1 MLLEK
6 QATKQMKEQKNTS
19 IKRVKAMKDLQEIK
33 NSWYL
38 KKQLTNT
45 QLKKLDAGMLTLK
58 DAKALMIAKIE
69 KEHEKELAKRIAQIQ
84 NIKAQKFVRFA
95 KCEID
100 WRRSATWGANPGGC
114 YRNGFKYQ
122 EYKGIGGCG
131 YDKLSTLTAQMFNE
145 DVNLMSYIFN
155 YCEKHAIN
163 KDNIQKKLGYGIS
176 IFNGVVHFDGGVGV
190 ECHIS
195 ILKKLGFN
203 VWHAGTR
210 NSDII
215 EIDRKNKNRV

>member
-1 MLLEK
+1 
-6 QATKQMKEQKNTS
+6 
-19 IKRVKAMKDLQEIK
+19 
-33 NSWYL
+33 
-38 KKQLTNT
+38 
-45 QLKKLDAGMLTLK
+45 
-58 DAKALMIAKIE
+58 
-69 KEHEKELAKRIAQIQ
+69 
-84 NIKAQKFVRFA
+84 
-95 KCEID
+95 
-100 WRRSATWGANPGGC
+100 
-114 YRNGFKYQ
+114 
-122 EYKGIGGCG
+122 
-131 YDKLSTLTAQMFNE
+131 MFNE

-163 KDNIQKKLGYGIS
+163 RDNIQKKLGYGIS